1 MGKPVPTA
9 EQTIRPGE
17 RPIDSTQAV
26 RFERLPVTL
35 TADGNL
41 KAGPGY
47 LGNLVITNGGG
58 AAITVTLVNAATGST
73 PVVAPV
79 AVPAGAMVALL
90 DLGWFFD
97 TTIRVVS
104 SSWTGVT
111 VCGGVS

>member
-47 LGNLVITNGGG
+47 LGNLVIDNGSG
-58 AAITVTLVNAATGST
+58 AAITVTLVNAASGS
-73 PVVAPV
+73 APIV
-79 AVPAGAMVALL
+79 AVVRVPASSTVTLP

-97 TTIRVVS
+97 TAIRAVS
-104 SSWTGVT
+104 SSWTTVT

>member
-1 MGKPVPTA
+1 MGIPVN

-17 RPIDSTQAV
+17 RPTDAVQAV

-41 KAGPGY
+41 KATPGY
-47 LGNLVITNGGG
+47 LGNLVVTNSGG
-58 AAITVTLVNAATGST
+58 AAVIITLVNAASGST
-73 PVVAPV
+73 PVVATIAVPV
-79 AVPAGAMVALL
+79 AATVTLP

-97 TTIRVVS
+97 TAIRVVS
-104 SSWTGVT
+104 SSWTSVT